1 MFSKLKN
8 LASSISENVSESLSK
23 SKENIT
29 SVSKSAFE
37 STSSVLK
44 VTKDSVISVSD
55 SAFETTCQTFKNT
68 KETLAS
74 ASSSALEGSAEI
86 LSKGKNLALTQIADA
101 DAEAVADMIDI
112 ATSAIPFMRVLDVTD
127 KLDITNK
134 NAFIERGIK
143 GIQEIAKKQLETSKL
158 PNSSQNLL
166 AIGQGQSP
174 PMKLYSQQLE
184 QFIEFALL
192 DNVLTEQE
200 RQVLFQKAASEGVD
214 LAEFEMI
221 LQAKLLERKQK
232 SE

>member
-29 SVSKSAFE
+29 SVSK
-37 STSSVLK
+37 
-44 VTKDSVISVSD
+44 

-127 KLDITNK
+127 KFGITNK
-134 NAFIERGIK
+134 NVLIERGIK
-143 GIQEIAKKQLETSKL
+143 GIQEIAKKTIR
-158 PNSSQNLL
+158 N
-166 AIGQGQSP
+166 
-174 PMKLYSQQLE
+174 
-184 QFIEFALL
+184 F
-192 DNVLTEQE
+192 
-200 RQVLFQKAASEGVD
+200 
-214 LAEFEMI
+214 
-221 LQAKLLERKQK
+221 
-232 SE
+232 

>member
-29 SVSKSAFE
+29 SVSK
-37 STSSVLK
+37 
-44 VTKDSVISVSD
+44 

-127 KLDITNK
+127 KFGITNK
-134 NAFIERGIK
+134 NVLIERGIK

-184 QFIEFALL
+184 QLIEFALL

-200 RQVLFQKAASEGVD
+200 RQVLFQKVASEGVD

>member
-29 SVSKSAFE
+29 SVSK
-37 STSSVLK
+37 
-44 VTKDSVISVSD
+44 

-127 KLDITNK
+127 KFGITNK
-134 NAFIERGIK
+134 NVLIERGIK

-184 QFIEFALL
+184 QLIEFALL